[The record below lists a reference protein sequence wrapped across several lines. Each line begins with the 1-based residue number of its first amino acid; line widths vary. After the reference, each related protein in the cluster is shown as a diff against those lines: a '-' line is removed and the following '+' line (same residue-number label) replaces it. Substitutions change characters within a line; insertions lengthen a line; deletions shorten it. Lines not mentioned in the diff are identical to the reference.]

1 MEQKTETTNPSINPP
16 KKKWY
21 SFSNLSTAVLGVFL
35 IAMFFSPDLKGTVIQ
50 GLMKIGLFQ
59 PDIPKE
65 VAGKVSNAAQAAQ
78 PPEVSFTD
86 VTGKTINLSRLK
98 GKVVF
103 LNFWATWCPPCIAEM
118 PSINK
123 LRAKYKSNEKVVFLL
138 VDVDSKIDASTAF
151 MKKRK
156 FDLPVYVPASEV
168 PQEYFSG
175 SMPTTVILDRAGGI
189 AFHHVG
195 GADYGNPEVS
205 AFIDKLSK

>member
-1 MEQKTETTNPSINPP
+1 M
-16 KKKWY
+16 
-21 SFSNLSTAVLGVFL
+21 SNISTAILVLFL
-35 IAMFFSPDLKGTVIQ
+35 LAMFFSPDLKGRVIQ
-50 GLMKIGLFQ
+50 GLMKIGFFQ

-65 VAGKVSNAAQAAQ
+65 VAGKESKAVPAVQI
-78 PPEVSFTD
+78 PEVSFKD
-86 VTGKTINLSRLK
+86 VTGRNIKLSELK

-123 LRAKYKSNEKVVFLL
+123 LRAKYKNNEKVVFLL

-156 FDLPVYVPASEV
+156 FDLPVYLPASEI

-175 SMPTTVILDRAGGI
+175 SMPTTVILDPTGAI

-195 GADYGNPEVS
+195 GADYENPEVS